1 MATTRTDIPRP
12 SPHPSWRPILAGL
25 GAAVLLTAAGPARA
39 VDWLCN
45 LSEEADR
52 LICLADVD
60 LHDNGADDASD
71 RAAAVVPVIFR
82 GTRFPLNPRLVF
94 TVDLW
99 SPPTEMDRVQ
109 LLAQSVICFRSPGCT
124 VTLSPVTYITAS
136 LSRLPVALRR

>member
-1 MATTRTDIPRP
+1 MALICTTAPLPRP
-12 SPHPSWRPILAGL
+12 HPTWRLTLAAL
-25 GAAVLLTAAGPARA
+25 GAAALLAAAGPARA

-52 LICLADVD
+52 LICLADFD
-60 LHDNGADDASD
+60 LREDATDSSERD
-71 RAAAVVPVIFR
+71 AAIVPVIFR

-124 VTLSPVTYITAS
+124 VTLSPVTYITAG
-136 LSRLPVALRR
+136 LSRAPVILRH